1 MAMAAISAI
10 GIGIQVV
17 GGIMGYS
24 AQQRMINEQTQA
36 SKRAESAREQQMQL
50 DAQRRRRQ
58 AIREGI
64 MARSQ
69 NLTVATAQGAAG
81 SSVLSGMGGAI
92 GMAQENQ
99 QGITAAET
107 IGGNIFQA
115 NRDYFDATQRGQ
127 AAMSMWQGI
136 SSLGGALTSSAGTI
150 ARLGQY
156 YSNPAPAPA
165 NVSGFGS
172 SRPGGRM

>member
-10 GIGIQVV
+10 GIGLQVV

-36 SKRAESAREQQMQL
+36 SKRAEGAREQQMQL

-127 AAMSMWQGI
+127 AGIAFGQGI
-136 SSLGGALTSSAGTI
+136 STLGGALVSNAGTI
-150 ARLGQY
+150 SRLGTY
-156 YSNPAPAPA
+156 YSQ
-165 NVSGFGS
+165 
-172 SRPGGRM
+172 RPQQTPQYG